1 MGCIEYQD
9 SLKTAA
15 NVQSSYNGAIV
26 TWWSFRELLPW
37 YTIILTKSLQLNLK
51 IGYHYMQS
59 TGN

>member
-37 YTIILTKSLQLNLK
+37 YTIVLATQPQDWLPLHAIYRKLILT
-51 IGYHYMQS
+51 
-59 TGN
+59 